1 MPLECQLLL
10 RVTGEKR
17 PIPDIAIDQKRPF
30 GTQCRVSR
38 YYVLKQR
45 QKTGAVGMQKP
56 WRKSA
61 ALVVIAAT
69 LVVLGGCATSGSKSE
84 SNKPIDVMTPAEL
97 FSDPGLRA
105 LAEAAQNGNV
115 RKIDALIAKGVNVNG
130 TGKYGIT
137 PLFSAAQVQNKK
149 GFKALLE
156 HGANPNVV
164 GSDGY
169 TTLNFIARL
178 SDPYFLKLALK
189 HGANPNLVEPATGKT
204 PIFLAVSP
212 YAQENLPLLI
222 EAGANLNY
230 KVPSTGNTP
239 IMAAAIINQY
249 DAVWKLIS
257 AGADYRM
264 KNKYGDDLSG
274 IIQEGGVNPSYKW
287 LQKVVEFLKQHNAWH
302 DARSGGRGD
311 MQSGGSASVYGAA
324 IESNNHVA

>member
-1 MPLECQLLL
+1 
-10 RVTGEKR
+10 
-17 PIPDIAIDQKRPF
+17 
-30 GTQCRVSR
+30 
-38 YYVLKQR
+38 
-45 QKTGAVGMQKP
+45 MQKP

-61 ALVVIAAT
+61 VLVVIAAT

-84 SNKPIDVMTPAEL
+84 SNKPIDVMTLAEL

-189 HGANPNLVEPATGKT
+189 HGADPNLVEPATGKT

-212 YAQENLPLLI
+212 YAQENLSILMN
-222 EAGANLNY
+222 AGANLNY
-230 KVPSTGNTP
+230 KIPSTGWTP
-239 IMAAAIINQY
+239 MMQAVIFNQFN
-249 DAVWKLIS
+249 AVYKLLK
-257 AGADYRM
+257 AGADY
-264 KNKYGDDLSG
+264 KIKDSSGWDLENYIDAG
-274 IIQEGGVNPSYKW
+274 ATAGPEKRW
-287 LQKVVEFLKQHNAWH
+287 RDKVIEYLKQHHAWH
-302 DARSGGRGD
+302 DAGSVGQTIRRRGP
-311 MQSGGSASVYGAA
+311 
-324 IESNNHVA
+324 